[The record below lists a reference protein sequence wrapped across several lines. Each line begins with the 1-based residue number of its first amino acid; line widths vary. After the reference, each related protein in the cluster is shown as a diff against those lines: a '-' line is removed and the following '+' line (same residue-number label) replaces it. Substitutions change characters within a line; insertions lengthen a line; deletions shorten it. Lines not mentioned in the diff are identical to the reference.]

1 MESNDKPRLVFLEA
15 YSWKDERL
23 ELAYEPKKMPDDLY
37 AKVLAMD
44 VKRYYAGVR
53 AWARS
58 YDTTLGA
65 YGPKEVL
72 VVYGDVPKLE

>member
-1 MESNDKPRLVFLEA
+1 
-15 YSWKDERL
+15 
-23 ELAYEPKKMPDDLY
+23 MPDDLY

-44 VKRYYAGVR
+44 VKRDYAGVR